1 MFRQVRLFAAVVL
14 AFAGAA
20 LSSSP
25 AAAQQR
31 EGASPPSSAKKDDTH
46 PDARLLN
53 QSNPRVVHAGPGA
66 PMRGTVHVAPVQA
79 KRDARK

>member
-1 MFRQVRLFAAVVL
+1 MFRQVRLLAVVVL
-14 AFAGAA
+14 ALAGAA

-25 AAAQQR
+25 AAAQQQD
-31 EGASPPSSAKKDDTH
+31 AAPPPSSAKKDGTH

-53 QSNPRVVHAGPGA
+53 QSNARVVHAGPGA
-66 PMRGTVHVAPVQA
+66 PMRGTVHVAPAQA